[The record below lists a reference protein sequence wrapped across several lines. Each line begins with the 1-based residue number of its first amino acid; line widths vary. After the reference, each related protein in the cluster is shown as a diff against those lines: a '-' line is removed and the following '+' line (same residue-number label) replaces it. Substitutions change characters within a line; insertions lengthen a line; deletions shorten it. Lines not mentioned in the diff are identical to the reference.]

1 MISFDKA
8 VVQVEQVNDKS
19 WKVLEGFSYQGKED
33 LFEVSVGEE
42 TDFASVPRLFVWFLP
57 RYGRWTKAAI
67 LHDHLWRKEVG
78 QNGKQIAYI
87 DADGTFRRAMRELD
101 VPFLKRW
108 IMWGAVRWGALA
120 QKEGRKGW
128 WKEAPRVLLVSA
140 VALPI
145 VLPPAILVAVA
156 LVVFFLVECVV
167 WVPLKAV
174 ELTKRRLGQ
183 DAKKA
188 VGPKL
193 TMKL

>member
-8 VVQVEQVNDKS
+8 VVQVEQVDDKN
-19 WKVLEGFSYQGKED
+19 WKVLEGFRYEGKLRPFD
-33 LFEVSVGEE
+33 VEVGQS

-67 LHDHLWRKEVG
+67 LHDHLWRNEVG
-78 QNGKQIAYI
+78 KGEIAYI
-87 DADGTFRRAMRELD
+87 DADGLFRRAMRELD

-108 IMWGAVRWGALA
+108 IMWGAVRWGALL
-120 QKEGRKGW
+120 KPEGRKGW
-128 WKEAPRVLLVSA
+128 LREAPRVLLVTFL
-140 VALPI
+140 ALPI
-145 VLPPAILVAVA
+145 VLPPAVLVALA
-156 LVVFFLVECVV
+156 LVVFFLIECIVF
-167 WVPLKAV
+167 VPLKAV
-174 ELTKRRLGQ
+174 ELAKRRLGR